1 MTQVRLSQVS
11 KAYGKKIS
19 PNSPLAVDNVS
30 FQVNS
35 GEFFIMLGPSGCGK
49 TSTLR
54 MIAGLESITAGEIYL
69 DDKLVNKLSP
79 GQRNLAMAFEAY
91 ALYPPLNVYE
101 NLAYGL
107 RARRMPTREIDKRV
121 QEIAALLEME
131 AMLKTHPRELSG
143 GQQQLVSLARALV
156 RGAPLLLLDEPLSHL
171 EPARRFRVRTAVR
184 DFTTRE
190 GMTVI
195 YVTHDQV
202 EATALA
208 DRIAVMSVGHLQ
220 QVGTP
225 TELWSLPTNRF
236 VAGFIGE
243 PSMNFLNIGAF
254 RNKTLLSAFKATNT
268 SSSMNVTDDT
278 LVGIRPQDI
287 RIVDETI
294 SSDMAVVDGVVSNMQ
309 WLGHESQLYCMVD
322 SVPVIT
328 VLPPNVS
335 LNFRTNAPIQL
346 GTDIQH
352 LHLFDANGVR
362 VEQVQRGVESQMSS

>member
-11 KAYGKKIS
+11 KAYGKNVGAK
-19 PNSPLAVDNVS
+19 SPLAVEKVS
-30 FQVNS
+30 FEVND

-54 MIAGLESITAGEIYL
+54 MIAGLEGITSGDIYL
-69 DDKLVNKLSP
+69 DGKRVNTLTP

-107 RARRMPTREIDKRV
+107 RARHIPAREIDKRV
-121 QEIAALLEME
+121 HEITDLLEME
-131 AMLKTHPRELSG
+131 ALLKTHPRELSG

-184 DFTTRE
+184 DFTTKE
-190 GMTVI
+190 KMTVI

-208 DRIAVMSVGHLQ
+208 DRIAVMSMGHLQ

-225 TELWSLPTNRF
+225 TELWNTPVNKF

-243 PSMNFLNIGAF
+243 PSMNFLKAGAF
-254 RNKTLLSAFKATNT
+254 HNDGLLSTVKNAASSATAT
-268 SSSMNVTDDT
+268 GET
-278 LVGIRPQDI
+278 LVGIRPQDV
-287 RIVDETI
+287 RIVNEASTPDMPVMDGTV
-294 SSDMAVVDGVVSNMQ
+294 SSMQ
-309 WLGHESQLYCMVD
+309 WLGHESQLFCTVD
-322 SVPVIT
+322 SVPVIV
-328 VLPPNVS
+328 VLPPNVPM
-335 LNFRTNAPIQL
+335 NFHPNTPIRL
-346 GTDIQH
+346 GTQIQH
-352 LHLFDANGVR
+352 MHVFDANGVR
-362 VEQVQRGVESQMSS
+362 VEQMQRGFLRSST